1 MRSALEEQLNLIA
14 HGRASMQAV
23 LQHSLE
29 IFKQKFLFFVKNI
42 EGMDQLFEVSFSPL
56 AMSGKALSR

>member
-14 HGRASMQAV
+14 HGKASMHAV

-42 EGMDQLFEVSFSPL
+42 EGMDLLFEVSFSPL